1 MIAYRCAVTLI
12 IGTTTIAYLQSDHR
26 HVLPTGGG
34 DDGGGA
40 TSHPGIDLPVIMP
53 GLYHSRTNALVSSIV
68 RHWPESNRLYDVSNG
83 ATPYLV
89 NGDQRTGIPFVIN
102 NVKDQEYV
110 RVWTSNPY
118 DGEVLALDVAFPYS
132 NYCHR
137 AVVGDDEDG
146 DGGCVGGTVDGDGG
160 EEGASSR
167 IEFVHDLERPVY
179 LLLHGLNGGSHE
191 EYM

>member
-1 MIAYRCAVTLI
+1 M
-12 IGTTTIAYLQSDHR
+12 
-26 HVLPTGGG
+26 
-34 DDGGGA
+34 
-40 TSHPGIDLPVIMP
+40 
-53 GLYHSRTNALVSSIV
+53 
-68 RHWPESNRLYDVSNG
+68 RHWPDSNRLYDVSNG

-137 AVVGDDEDG
+137 AVVGDDE
-146 DGGCVGGTVDGDGG
+146 
-160 EEGASSR
+160 EWP
-167 IEFVHDLERPVY
+167 FFRPELGRR
-179 LLLHGLNGGSHE
+179 LLDVLDACAELLAA
-191 EYM
+191 